1 MFPLLCFSSL
11 WLRYFVTEGLC
22 LLFPFTRF
30 PVSLPSFW
38 PLLFFFYSVT
48 NTSLVSA
55 SWLLLY
61 HGNYVCVCV
70 CADAHMLVFS
80 DNLQCHFAT
89 CWFWLT
95 LKLQGEMIGLTNALE
110 VSLSYRLTACGQV
123 SARHPL
129 PVQSPVTWELGSAA
143 THIRIR
149 NSMTIKRSVRT
160 ASTWHQ
166 LRLCWNELEGT
177 FKAFQYRNQ
186 NVR

>member
-1 MFPLLCFSSL
+1 MCVHL
-11 WLRYFVTEGLC
+11 
-22 LLFPFTRF
+22 
-30 PVSLPSFW
+30 
-38 PLLFFFYSVT
+38 
-48 NTSLVSA
+48 
-55 SWLLLY
+55 
-61 HGNYVCVCV
+61 VCVS
-70 CADAHMLVFS
+70 MQNTFVFS
-80 DNLQCHFAT
+80 DYLQCHFAT
-89 CWFWLT
+89 CWFCLT

-123 SARHPL
+123 SVRHPL

-143 THIRIR
+143 TYIRIR

-186 NVR
+186 NIRQKISLRKIQMGGTQRKKGILCIIIGF